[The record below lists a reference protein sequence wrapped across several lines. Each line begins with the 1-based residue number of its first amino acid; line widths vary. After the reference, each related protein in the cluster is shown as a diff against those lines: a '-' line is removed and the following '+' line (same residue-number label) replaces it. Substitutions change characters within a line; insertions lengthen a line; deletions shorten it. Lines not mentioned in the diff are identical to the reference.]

1 MYGIYRDFERILGNK
16 RPFSNGF
23 CRPCGRKAEPSQ
35 RVAEGQ
41 SETGI
46 RYPQKN
52 IDGNRHFRRLF
63 FRLERFVQMIKN
75 KNRSAWRGFLFLR
88 FKMRVLQDIRPQSP
102 KPRSRNP

>member
-1 MYGIYRDFERILGNK
+1 MYGICRDFERILGNK

-63 FRLERFVQMIKN
+63 FRPERFVQMIKN
-75 KNRSAWRGFLFLR
+75 KNLSAWRGFLF
-88 FKMRVLQDIRPQSP
+88 
-102 KPRSRNP
+102 